1 MPLPVVQEIV
11 AGSVDDPARRFLKGE
26 TSVLS
31 YALSNPVWTA
41 ILDNRAARKCAKSYR
56 LYPMLGKLA
65 IIILDIIILARKKGL
80 LPSAKEG
87 LLALQNAGMRFDDEI
102 IRVALKRELGEDW

>member
-41 ILDNRAARKCAKSYR
+41 ILDNRAARKCAKSYM
-56 LYPMLGKLA
+56 LYPMRGKLA
-65 IIILDIIILARKKGL
+65 IIILARKKGL